1 MILFN
6 VRVPVLSVQ
15 IIMFNPVSHRQG
27 GTEASMIIHHALQR
41 ISQIRVIARGI
52 LKIAT
57 TTIVTNG
64 ETTPTGAL
72 KYVGAENP

>member
-1 MILFN
+1 M
-6 VRVPVLSVQ
+6 PVLSVQ
-15 IIMFNPVSHRQG
+15 IVMFNPVSHRQVG
-27 GTEASMIIHHALQR
+27 AEAHAFQR
-41 ISQIRVIARGI
+41 ISQSRVIARGVP
-52 LKIAT
+52 KIAT

>member
-6 VRVPVLSVQ
+6 VRVSALLVQ
-15 IIMFNPVSHRQG
+15 IVMVNPVSHRQG
-27 GTEASMIIHHALQR
+27 GAEASMIIHHAFQR
-41 ISQIRVIARGI
+41 ISQSKVKARGI
-52 LKIAT
+52 PKIAT

-64 ETTPTGAL
+64 ETIPTGAL

>member
-15 IIMFNPVSHRQG
+15 IVMFNPVSHRQVG
-27 GTEASMIIHHALQR
+27 AEASMIIHHAFQR
-41 ISQIRVIARGI
+41 ISQSRVIARGVP
-52 LKIAT
+52 KIAT
-57 TTIVTNG
+57 TTIVING